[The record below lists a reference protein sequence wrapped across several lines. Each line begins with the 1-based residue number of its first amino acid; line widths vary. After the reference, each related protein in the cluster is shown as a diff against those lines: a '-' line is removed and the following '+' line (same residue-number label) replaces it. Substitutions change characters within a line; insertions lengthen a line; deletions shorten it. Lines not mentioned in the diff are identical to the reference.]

1 MVKTCIYLNSNML
14 NLDYNSAFS
23 NQVMTFSHVYT
34 IYWYTFVMCKIHV
47 FQTIAQLIL
56 LLLFDGT
63 LVFKFKLFMKCLFKF
78 IFCSIFSG

>member
-23 NQVMTFSHVYT
+23 NQVMTFSHVYA
-34 IYWYTFVMCKIHV
+34 IYWYTFVMGKIHV

-56 LLLFDGT
+56 
-63 LVFKFKLFMKCLFKF
+63 
-78 IFCSIFSG
+78 